1 MLAGIL
7 IPLSF
12 FALVFGLLYMYWT
25 TRHKER
31 LTMLEKGADPRLF
44 RTKMPNTTFF
54 TMKLGLLFIGVAIG
68 VLLGSILQSTTNLD
82 EGAAYV
88 SMIFL
93 FGGIGLVAGYIIQSK
108 KIEKKEV

>member
-12 FALVFGLLYMYWT
+12 FALVFGLMYMYWT

-31 LTMLEKGADPRLF
+31 LTMLEKGADPSLF
-44 RTKMPNTTFF
+44 RAKMPNTMFF
-54 TMKLGLLFIGVAIG
+54 TLKLGLLFIGVALG
-68 VLLGSILQSTTNLD
+68 VLFGSILEANTNLD

-93 FGGIGLVAGYIIQSK
+93 FGGIGLVVGYIFQSK
-108 KIEKKEV
+108 KTE